1 MDWKSLLRGNLNRMA
16 DSQHREKK
24 EVNSTIELVIR
35 SEVTCV
41 TVEAE
46 LNGIVH
52 CGPVHYREK
61 LGNLCEQ
68 GKISRQ
74 SGEIQSIFTGRTDC
88 H

>member
-46 LNGIVH
+46 LNGI
-52 CGPVHYREK
+52 CSALWPCP
-61 LGNLCEQ
+61 LP
-68 GKISRQ
+68 GKTRKFVRA
-74 SGEIQSIFTGRTDC
+74 GEEIAAEW
-88 H
+88 